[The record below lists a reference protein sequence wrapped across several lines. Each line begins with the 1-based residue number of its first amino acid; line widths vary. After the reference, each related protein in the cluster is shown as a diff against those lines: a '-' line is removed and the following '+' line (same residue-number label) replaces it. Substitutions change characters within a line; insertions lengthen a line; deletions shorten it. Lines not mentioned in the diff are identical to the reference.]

1 MPKVML
7 GTTVVHYDRTGEG
20 PALLLLHGTA
30 ASREQWGPL
39 TARATGFT
47 VLAPDFPGSGLTTDD
62 GGAITVEALAA
73 QAEAV
78 LDHAGAERAH
88 VVGHSLGAVVAAHL
102 AGTRPER
109 VRTAVLHAAWPATD
123 TWQDAEFRLWLDLL
137 ETGSF
142 ARLLPLMAFGPR
154 YWDQATTES
163 NEQLVKT
170 LDTVIQ
176 PGADRQIET
185 DRTVDLRPVLGKI
198 TAPVLVLGSAHD
210 RLITADQQRELV
222 AAIPDARA
230 AEIDA
235 GHGAPA
241 ELPDEFA
248 RVVLEY
254 VTSGGSPRGRGLRD
268 PEPPKEFVSAAS

>member
-1 MPKVML
+1 MPKVTL
-7 GTTVVHYDRTGEG
+7 GDTVVHYDRTGDG

-30 ASREQWGPL
+30 ASREQWEPL
-39 TARATGFT
+39 TTQASGFT

-62 GGAITVEALAA
+62 GGPITVEALAA

-78 LDHAGAERAH
+78 LDHSGAGPAH
-88 VVGHSLGAVVAAHL
+88 VVGHSLGAVVAAQL
-102 AGTRPER
+102 AGTHPDR
-109 VRTAVLHAAWPATD
+109 VRSAVLHAAWPVTD
-123 TWQDAEFRLWLDLL
+123 VRQDAEFRYWLDLL
-137 ETGSF
+137 ETGTF
-142 ARLLPLMAFGPR
+142 ARMLPLMAFGPR
-154 YWDQATTES
+154 YWEQTTAEG

-170 LDTVIQ
+170 LETVIQ
-176 PGADRQIET
+176 PGADRQIEA
-185 DRTVDLRPVLGKI
+185 DRAVDLRPVLGRI

-210 RLITADQQRELV
+210 RLVTADQQRELV

-248 RVVLEY
+248 RLVL
-254 VTSGGSPRGRGLRD
+254 D
-268 PEPPKEFVSAAS
+268 FVSAMP

>member
-1 MPKVML
+1 MPKAEV
-7 GTTVVHYDRTGEG
+7 GNTVVHYDRTGDG

-39 TARATGFT
+39 TAEARHHT

-62 GGAITVEALAA
+62 GGPIRIEDLAG

-78 LDHAGAERAH
+78 LDHAGMAAAD

-102 AGTRPER
+102 AGTRPDR
-109 VRTAVLHAAWPATD
+109 VRKAVLHAAWPVTD
-123 TWQDAEFRLWLDLL
+123 TRQDAEFRYWLDLL
-137 ETGSF
+137 ETGTF
-142 ARLLPLMAFGPR
+142 ARMLPLMAFGPR
-154 YWDQATTES
+154 YWDQATAES

-170 LDTVIQ
+170 LDTMVET
-176 PGADRQIET
+176 GTDRQVDA
-185 DRTVDLRPVLGKI
+185 DRTVDLRPVLGQI
-198 TAPVLVLGSAHD
+198 TASVLVLGSTHD
-210 RLITADQQRELV
+210 RLVTPAQQRELV

-241 ELPDEFA
+241 ELPAEFA
-248 RVVLEY
+248 RIVLEF
-254 VTSGGSPRGRGLRD
+254 L
-268 PEPPKEFVSAAS
+268 SATT

>member
-1 MPKVML
+1 MPKVPFEDA
-7 GTTVVHYDRTGEG
+7 VVHYDRTGDG

-39 TARATGFT
+39 TEIAKERFT

-62 GGAITVEALAA
+62 GGPITVPVLAA

-78 LDHAGAERAH
+78 LDHAGAATAH
-88 VVGHSLGAVVAAHL
+88 VAGHSLGGVVAAHL
-102 AGTRPER
+102 AGTRPGR
-109 VRTAVLHAAWPATD
+109 VRSAVLHAAWPVTD
-123 TWQDAEFRLWLDLL
+123 VRQDAEFRYWLDLL
-137 ETGSF
+137 EAGTF
-142 ARLLPLMAFGPR
+142 ARMLPLMAFGPR
-154 YWDQATTES
+154 YWAQATAES

-170 LDTVIQ
+170 LETVVQ
-176 PGADRQIET
+176 PGAARQIEV
-185 DRTVDLRPVLGKI
+185 DRAVDLRPVLGRI

-210 RLITADQQRELV
+210 RIVTADQQRDLL

-248 RVVLEY
+248 RLVL
-254 VTSGGSPRGRGLRD
+254 D
-268 PEPPKEFVSAAS
+268 FVSRAP

>member
-1 MPKVML
+1 MPKVTL
-7 GTTVVHYDRTGEG
+7 GDTVVHYDRTGDG

-39 TARATGFT
+39 TAQATGFT

-62 GGAITVEALAA
+62 GGPITVETLAA

-78 LDHAGAERAH
+78 LDDAGIGQAH
-88 VVGHSLGAVVAAHL
+88 VVGHSLGGVVAAHL
-102 AGTRPER
+102 AGTRPDR
-109 VRTAVLHAAWPATD
+109 VRSAVLHAAWPATD
-123 TWQDAEFRLWLDLL
+123 VRQDAEFRYWLDLL
-137 ETGSF
+137 ETGTF
-142 ARLLPLMAFGPR
+142 ARMLPLMAFGPR
-154 YWDQATTES
+154 YWEQATAES

-170 LDTVIQ
+170 LETVIQ

-185 DRTVDLRPVLGKI
+185 DRAVDLRPVLGRI
-198 TAPVLVLGSAHD
+198 SAPVLVLGSAHD
-210 RLITADQQRELV
+210 RIVTAGQQRELV

-248 RVVLEY
+248 RLVL
-254 VTSGGSPRGRGLRD
+254 D
-268 PEPPKEFVSAAS
+268 FVSAAP

>member
-1 MPKVML
+1 MPEVTL
-7 GTTVVHYDRTGEG
+7 AGAVVHYDRTGDG

-39 TARATGFT
+39 TTQAGGFT

-62 GGAITVEALAA
+62 GGPITVEGLAA

-78 LDHAGAERAH
+78 LDHAGFETAH
-88 VVGHSLGAVVAAHL
+88 VAGHSLGGVVAAHF
-102 AGTRPER
+102 AGTRPDR
-109 VRTAVLHAAWPATD
+109 VRSAVLHAAWPVTD
-123 TWQDAEFRLWLDLL
+123 VRQDAEFRYWLELL
-137 ETGSF
+137 ETGTF
-142 ARLLPLMAFGPR
+142 ARMLPLMAFGPR
-154 YWDQATTES
+154 YWEQATAES

-170 LDTVIQ
+170 LTDVVQ
-176 PGADRQIET
+176 PGADRQIEA
-185 DRTVDLRPVLGKI
+185 DRAVDLRPVLGRI

-210 RLITADQQRELV
+210 RIVTADQQRALA

-248 RVVLEY
+248 RLVL
-254 VTSGGSPRGRGLRD
+254 D
-268 PEPPKEFVSAAS
+268 FVSAGL

>member
-1 MPKVML
+1 MPEVTL
-7 GTTVVHYDRTGEG
+7 GDAVVHYDRTGDG

-39 TARATGFT
+39 TGQADGFT
-47 VLAPDFPGSGLTTDD
+47 VLAPDFPGSGLTTDS
-62 GGAITVEALAA
+62 GGPITVEALAA
-73 QAEAV
+73 QAAAV
-78 LDHAGAERAH
+78 LDDAGFETAH

-102 AGTRPER
+102 AGTRPDR

-123 TWQDAEFRLWLDLL
+123 VRQDAEFRYWLDLL
-137 ETGSF
+137 GTGTF
-142 ARLLPLMAFGPR
+142 ARMLPLMAFGPR
-154 YWDQATTES
+154 YWEQATAES
-163 NEQLVKT
+163 NDQLVKT
-170 LDTVIQ
+170 LETVIQ
-176 PGADRQIET
+176 PGADRQIEA
-185 DRTVDLRPVLGKI
+185 DRAVDLRPVLGRI

-210 RLITADQQRELV
+210 RIVTADQQRELV

-248 RVVLEY
+248 RLVL
-254 VTSGGSPRGRGLRD
+254 D
-268 PEPPKEFVSAAS
+268 FVRSAP

>member
-1 MPKVML
+1 MPKVPL
-7 GTTVVHYDRTGEG
+7 GDAVVHYDRTGDG

-39 TARATGFT
+39 TAQAKTFT
-47 VLAPDFPGSGLTTDD
+47 VLAPDFPGSGLTTDH
-62 GGAITVEALAA
+62 GGPIGVEDLAA

-78 LDHAGAERAH
+78 LDHAGVGTAH
-88 VVGHSLGAVVAAHL
+88 VVGHSLGGVVAAHL
-102 AGTRPER
+102 AGTRPDR
-109 VRTAVLHAAWPATD
+109 VRSAVLHAAWPVTD
-123 TWQDAEFRLWLDLL
+123 TRQDAEFRFWLDLL
-137 ETGSF
+137 RSGSF

-154 YWDQATTES
+154 YWDQATAES

-170 LDTVIQ
+170 LDAVIQ

-185 DRTVDLRPVLGKI
+185 DRTVDLRPVLGRI

-248 RVVLEY
+248 RIVLEY
-254 VTSGGSPRGRGLRD
+254 V
-268 PEPPKEFVSAAS
+268 SAAP

>member
-1 MPKVML
+1 MPKVTL
-7 GTTVVHYDRTGEG
+7 EDTVVHYDRTGEG

-39 TARATGFT
+39 IAQAEHFT
-47 VLAPDFPGSGLTTDD
+47 VLAPDFPGSGLTTDR
-62 GGAITVEALAA
+62 GGPISVEDLAA

-78 LDHAGAERAH
+78 LDHAGVDRAH

-102 AGTRPER
+102 AGTRPDR
-109 VRTAVLHAAWPATD
+109 VRKAVLHAAWPVTD
-123 TWQDAEFRLWLDLL
+123 TRQDAEFRYWLDLL
-137 ETGSF
+137 ETGTF
-142 ARLLPLMAFGPR
+142 ARMLPLMAFGPR
-154 YWDQATTES
+154 YWEQATAES

-170 LDTVIQ
+170 LETMIE
-176 PGADRQIET
+176 PGTDRQIEV
-185 DRTVDLRPVLGKI
+185 DRAVDLRDVLGQI

-230 AEIDA
+230 AAIDA

-248 RVVLEY
+248 RIVL
-254 VTSGGSPRGRGLRD
+254 
-268 PEPPKEFVSAAS
+268 EFVSAGT

>member
-1 MPKVML
+1 MPQV
-7 GTTVVHYDRTGEG
+7 TYEDTVVHYDRTGDG

-39 TARATGFT
+39 TAKARDYT

-62 GGAITVEALAA
+62 GGPITIEDLAA
-73 QAEAV
+73 QAETV
-78 LDHAGAERAH
+78 LDHAGVDAAC
-88 VVGHSLGAVVAAHL
+88 VVGHSLGGVVAAHL
-102 AGTRPER
+102 AGTRPDR
-109 VRTAVLHAAWPATD
+109 VRRAVLHAAWPVTD
-123 TWQDAEFRLWLDLL
+123 TRQDAEFRYWLDLL
-137 ETGSF
+137 ESGTF
-142 ARLLPLMAFGPR
+142 ARMLPLMAFGPR
-154 YWDQATTES
+154 YWEQATAES

-170 LDTVIQ
+170 LDAMIET
-176 PGADRQIET
+176 GTDRQIEA
-185 DRTVDLRPVLGKI
+185 DRTVDLRHVLGTI

-210 RLITADQQRELV
+210 RLITADQQRELI

-248 RVVLEY
+248 RIVLEF
-254 VTSGGSPRGRGLRD
+254 L
-268 PEPPKEFVSAAS
+268 SAGT

>member
-1 MPKVML
+1 MPEVTL
-7 GTTVVHYDRTGEG
+7 GTTTVHYDRTGDG

-39 TARATGFT
+39 AAQSGDFT

-62 GGAITVEALAA
+62 GGPISVEDLAA

-78 LDHAGAERAH
+78 LDHAGVERAH

-102 AGTRPER
+102 AGTRPGR
-109 VRTAVLHAAWPATD
+109 VRKAVLHAAWPVTD
-123 TWQDAEFRLWLDLL
+123 TRQDAEFRYWLDLL

-142 ARLLPLMAFGPR
+142 ARMLPLMAFGPR
-154 YWDQATTES
+154 YWEQATAES

-185 DRTVDLRPVLGKI
+185 DRTVDLRPVLARI

-210 RLITADQQRELV
+210 RLITAEQQRELV

-248 RVVLEY
+248 RVVLE
-254 VTSGGSPRGRGLRD
+254 
-268 PEPPKEFVSAAS
+268 FVSAAP

>member
-1 MPKVML
+1 MPKV
-7 GTTVVHYDRTGEG
+7 THENTVVHYDRTGDG

-30 ASREQWGPL
+30 ASREQWGTV
-39 TARATGFT
+39 TAKAAGFT

-62 GGAITVEALAA
+62 GGPIGVANLAA

-78 LDHAGAERAH
+78 LDHAGAGDAH

-102 AGTRPER
+102 AGTRPGR
-109 VRTAVLHAAWPATD
+109 VRSAVLHAAWPVTD
-123 TWQDAEFRLWLDLL
+123 VRQDAEFRYWLELL
-137 ETGSF
+137 KHGDATF
-142 ARLLPLMAFGPR
+142 ARMLPLMAFGPR
-154 YWDQATTES
+154 YWEQATEES

-170 LDTVIQ
+170 LTEVIQ
-176 PGADRQIET
+176 PGTDRQIEA
-185 DRTVDLRPVLGKI
+185 DRGVDLRPVLAKI

-210 RLITADQQRELV
+210 RLITAEQQRELV
-222 AAIPDARA
+222 TAIPDARA

-248 RVVLEY
+248 RLVLDF
-254 VTSGGSPRGRGLRD
+254 VT
-268 PEPPKEFVSAAS
+268 EHA

>member
-1 MPKVML
+1 MPKVTL
-7 GTTVVHYDRTGEG
+7 RDAVVHYDRTGDG

-39 TARATGFT
+39 TAQADGFT
-47 VLAPDFPGSGLTTDD
+47 VLAPDFPGSGLTTD
-62 GGAITVEALAA
+62 GGGPITVEALAA

-78 LDHAGAERAH
+78 LDHAGFATAH
-88 VVGHSLGAVVAAHL
+88 VVGHSLGGVVAAHL
-102 AGTRPER
+102 AGTRPDR
-109 VRTAVLHAAWPATD
+109 VRSAVLHAAWPVTD
-123 TWQDAEFRLWLDLL
+123 TRQDAEFRYWLDLL
-137 ETGSF
+137 ETGTF
-142 ARLLPLMAFGPR
+142 ARMLPLMAFGPR
-154 YWDQATTES
+154 YWEQATAES

-170 LDTVIQ
+170 LETVIQ
-176 PGADRQIET
+176 PGADRQIAT
-185 DRTVDLRPVLGKI
+185 DRAVDLRPVLPGI

-210 RLITADQQRELV
+210 RIVTADQQRALV

-248 RVVLEY
+248 RLVL
-254 VTSGGSPRGRGLRD
+254 D
-268 PEPPKEFVSAAS
+268 FVSAAP

>member
-1 MPKVML
+1 MPKVTL
-7 GTTVVHYDRTGEG
+7 GDTVVHYDRTGDG

-30 ASREQWGPL
+30 ASREQWEPL
-39 TARATGFT
+39 TAQADGFT

-62 GGAITVEALAA
+62 GGPITVEALAA

-78 LDHAGAERAH
+78 LDHAGVASAH
-88 VVGHSLGAVVAAHL
+88 VAGHSLGGVVAAHL
-102 AGTRPER
+102 AGTRPDR
-109 VRTAVLHAAWPATD
+109 VRSAVLHAAWPVTD
-123 TWQDAEFRLWLDLL
+123 VRQDAEFRYWLDLL
-137 ETGSF
+137 ETGTF
-142 ARLLPLMAFGPR
+142 ARMLPLMAFGPR
-154 YWDQATTES
+154 YWEQATAES

-170 LDTVIQ
+170 LETVIQ
-176 PGADRQIET
+176 PGTGRQIET
-185 DRTVDLRPVLGKI
+185 DRAVDLRPVLGRI

-210 RLITADQQRELV
+210 RLVTADQQRELV

-248 RVVLEY
+248 RLVL
-254 VTSGGSPRGRGLRD
+254 D
-268 PEPPKEFVSAAS
+268 FVSAAP

>member
-1 MPKVML
+1 MPKVTL
-7 GTTVVHYDRTGEG
+7 EDAVVHYDRTGDG
-20 PALLLLHGTA
+20 RALLLLHGTA

-39 TARATGFT
+39 TAQAKDFT

-62 GGAITVEALAA
+62 GGPITVEALAA

-78 LDHAGAERAH
+78 LVHAGFETAH
-88 VVGHSLGAVVAAHL
+88 VVGHSLGGVVAAHL
-102 AGTRPER
+102 AGTRPAR
-109 VRTAVLHAAWPATD
+109 VRKAVLHAAWPVTD
-123 TWQDAEFRLWLDLL
+123 VRQDAEFRYWLDLL
-137 ETGSF
+137 ETGTF
-142 ARLLPLMAFGPR
+142 ARMLPLMAFGPR
-154 YWDQATTES
+154 YWQQATTES

-170 LDTVIQ
+170 LETVIQ
-176 PGADRQIET
+176 PGAARQIET
-185 DRTVDLRPVLGKI
+185 DRAVDLRPILTEI

-210 RLITADQQRELV
+210 RIVTADQQRELV

-248 RVVLEY
+248 RLVL
-254 VTSGGSPRGRGLRD
+254 D
-268 PEPPKEFVSAAS
+268 FVRSAP